1 VNVTTQKSLQP
12 AVYLQ
17 ISNFFS
23 GVSNAVVMI
32 TIPWLVLEVTGS
44 PFFAGLVVAV
54 SALPSLIVAPFGG
67 VLIARF
73 GSKGISVFAD
83 LMSVLSVVAFPVLA
97 ITGNLSAFSIT
108 VVALLGAVF
117 DPLGYTARKTMIQ
130 PASQVG
136 RIDVDRLNGIHE
148 GLFGASWVIGPALG
162 AGLIAVV
169 GAVNSFW
176 VVGALLLI
184 AALAILLMKKS
195 HLPRIT
201 PPSTDK
207 ATSGFSGITLG
218 FKRIWQDRFLRAIML
233 AELVLGAIYLPTES
247 VILPTYFEALGRPLE
262 LGLVI
267 TVLAAGSTISAFAY
281 GWVVKRLGGK
291 LLIRIAFVG
300 ASLGT
305 LGMAFLPPFWL
316 LLTFALILGLAFGPF
331 YPYLNSKIQSRFPS
345 HEHPMVFSAQTS
357 IFYAAPPLGTLLVGL
372 ALEGFGVSLTYLIVA
387 CVMLAV
393 SVLALFS
400 KHIRAEG

>member
-1 VNVTTQKSLQP
+1 MNVTTQKSLQP

-176 VVGALLLI
+176 VVGALLFI

-201 PPSTDK
+201 PPSTGK
-207 ATSGFSGITLG
+207 LTSGFSGITLG

-267 TVLAAGSTISAFAY
+267 AVLAAGSTISAFAY

-331 YPYLNSKIQSRFPS
+331 YPYLNSKIQTRFPS

>member
-1 VNVTTQKSLQP
+1 MNVTTQKSLQP

-207 ATSGFSGITLG
+207 ATSGFTGITLG

-233 AELVLGAIYLPTES
+233 AELVLAAIYLPTES

-267 TVLAAGSTISAFAY
+267 AVLAAGSTISAFAY

-331 YPYLNSKIQSRFPS
+331 YPYLNSKIQTRFPS

-400 KHIRAEG
+400 KHIRAES

>member
-176 VVGALLLI
+176 VVGALLFI

-201 PPSTDK
+201 PLSTGK
-207 ATSGFSGITLG
+207 LTSGFSGITLG

-267 TVLAAGSTISAFAY
+267 AVLAAGSTISAFAY

-372 ALEGFGVSLTYLIVA
+372 ALEGFGVSLTYLILA

-400 KHIRAEG
+400 KHIRAES